1 MKDIT
6 TVCPWCKMG
15 LEPEVLEKL
24 VAKSRKEKKVPRK
37 LPTYGRC
44 SLSRKEEEEK
54 AFRKRWNAFLKRW
67 PVHEDWARDK
77 GSQK

>member
-1 MKDIT
+1 MKKSPQDIT

-15 LEPEVLEKL
+15 LEPEMLEKL
-24 VAKSRKEKKVPRK
+24 MAKARKEKKARK
-37 LPTYGRC
+37 LPT
-44 SLSRKEEEEK
+44 
-54 AFRKRWNAFLKRW
+54 WW